1 MPRPHTLN
9 IAETFASFQGEGGRQ
24 GEPTIFVRLAGC
36 NLACDFCDTKSA
48 RRGGRPASVRGIVAR
63 VERLKAR
70 FPAEW
75 VCLTGGEP
83 MLQEVGPLVSALKTA
98 GFRVQIET
106 NGTIFRP
113 VAADRITLSPK
124 PPGYA
129 FHPGFRR
136 RAAEV
141 KLVVSRE
148 LTLDVLSRIRKEIPA
163 SKPVFLQ
170 PESNAVWSRAKAVRL
185 AAAAVRRGWKNVRL
199 SLQLH
204 KVYGFR

>member
-1 MPRPHTLN
+1 MPRPHTLK
-9 IAETFASFQGEGGRQ
+9 IAEAFASFQGEGARQ

-48 RRGGRPASVRGIVAR
+48 RRGGRLASVQAILAR
-63 VERLKAR
+63 VERLRKR

-83 MLQEVGPLVSALKTA
+83 MVQDVGPLVAALRKA

-113 VAADRITLSPK
+113 VAVDRITVSPK

-129 FHPGFRR
+129 VHPSFRKS
-136 RAAEV
+136 AAEV
-141 KLVVSRE
+141 KLVVSRD
-148 LTLDVLSRIRKEIPA
+148 LALPTVARVRKTFPA
-163 SKPVFLQ
+163 STPLFLQ
-170 PESNAVWSRAKAVRL
+170 PESNAAWSRDKAARL
-185 AAAAVRRGWKNVRL
+185 AGAALRTGLKNIRL

-204 KVYGFR
+204 KVYGMR

>member
-1 MPRPHTLN
+1 MPRPRTLR
-9 IAETFASFQGEGGRQ
+9 IAEIFASFQGEGGRL

-36 NLACDFCDTKSA
+36 NLDCDFCDTKSA
-48 RRGGRPASVRGIVAR
+48 RRGGRSASIQAVVAR
-63 VERLKAR
+63 VERLWSR

-83 MLQEVGPLVSALKTA
+83 MLQEIGPFVSALKA
-98 GFRVQIET
+98 AHFRVQVET
-106 NGTIFRP
+106 NGTVFRP
-113 VAADRITLSPK
+113 VRADRITLSPK

-129 FHPGFRR
+129 FRPAFKR

-148 LTLDVLSRIRKEIPA
+148 LTLAVLTRAREEIPP

-170 PESNAVWSRAKAVRL
+170 PESNAPWSRAKAVKL
-185 AAAAVRRGWKNVRL
+185 ARAAVRLGLPNVRL

-204 KVYGFR
+204 KVYGVR